1 MSTQRREIALS
12 DGSTLV
18 AERRSGGGPTVI
30 LLHAGVADRRS
41 WAGVAD
47 ALAAAD
53 LDLVA
58 YDRRGFGETPA
69 APAGSAFTHLGDLV
83 ELLDALEVERAVV
96 VGNSMGGA
104 LALDLAATAPGRV
117 SGLLLIGAAVS
128 GMTDDDTP
136 FDWQADPATAPLMA
150 ELEDAE
156 SRGDVAAQ
164 IDALTRLWLDGPT
177 AEEARVGDPA
187 RALFA
192 DMNRVILD
200 SGAVGD
206 PGDAGLDTWR
216 TLDGI
221 GVPVLASWGELDIP
235 ADLPFYEET
244 ARRLGQGPGR
254 VLPGV
259 AHLPGLERPEVV
271 AGLVLEVVGRA

>member
-1 MSTQRREIALS
+1 
-12 DGSTLV
+12 
-18 AERRSGGGPTVI
+18 
-30 LLHAGVADRRS
+30 
-41 WAGVAD
+41 
-47 ALAAAD
+47 
-53 LDLVA
+53 
-58 YDRRGFGETPA
+58 
-69 APAGSAFTHLGDLV
+69 
-83 ELLDALEVERAVV
+83 
-96 VGNSMGGA
+96 
-104 LALDLAATAPGRV
+104 
-117 SGLLLIGAAVS
+117 
-128 GMTDDDTP
+128 MTDDDTL

-244 ARRLGQGPGR
+244 ARRLGQGPDACCRGWPTCL
-254 VLPGV
+254 VSSDPKSSPGSSSRSW
-259 AHLPGLERPEVV
+259 GERS
-271 AGLVLEVVGRA
+271 AGLAAGVPTIGRRVSDILMRRPQRW